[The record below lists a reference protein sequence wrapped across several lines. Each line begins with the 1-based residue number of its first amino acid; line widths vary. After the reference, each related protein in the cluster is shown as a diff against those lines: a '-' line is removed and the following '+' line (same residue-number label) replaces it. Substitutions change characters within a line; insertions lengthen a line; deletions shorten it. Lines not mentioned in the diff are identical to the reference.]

1 MVEGEEVGY
10 LKAYFQPHLRSLD
23 FKDLRIASLEHYSR
37 FLESPFVQL
46 AASEVSPCS
55 S

>member
-23 FKDLRIASLEHYSR
+23 FIDLRIISLGHYSL
-37 FLESPFVQL
+37 FWESLFVQL
-46 AASEVSPCS
+46 AASKVSPCS

>member
-10 LKAYFQPHLRSLD
+10 LMAYFLVHLRSLD
-23 FKDLRIASLEHYSR
+23 FKDLRIASLGHYSL
-37 FLESPFVQL
+37 FWVFPFVRL